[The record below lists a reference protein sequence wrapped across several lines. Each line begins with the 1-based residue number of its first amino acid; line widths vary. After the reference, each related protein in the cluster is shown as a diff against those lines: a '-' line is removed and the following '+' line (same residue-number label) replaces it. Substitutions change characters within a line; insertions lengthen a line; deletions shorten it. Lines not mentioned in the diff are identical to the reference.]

1 MKVTMASY
9 QAVSILKGGPL
20 TQLRRTAEHLKMQG
34 VEVSFLPQW
43 EEFRADEQDIVHV
56 FAAGLGTYHLVRELH
71 ALGAAT
77 VVSPIMFSTH
87 TAGFIRRG
95 LRMTRLMQ
103 RAWPGLWTDYGM
115 MADICRW
122 ARHIVPNSHAEA
134 DLVSRGLGVPPS
146 KLTVVPNGVDDRFLR
161 GDPSMFVGRYGV
173 RDFVLNVGHIGHG
186 RKNVLNLI
194 RALAEIERPAVI
206 IGRIISGAYGDACIR
221 EAKKHPHILL
231 IDGLPHDSPM
241 LASAYAACDTFVL
254 PSLFE
259 TPGIAALEAGLA
271 GAKIVITPHG
281 GTKEY
286 FADHAIYVDPSSVA
300 SIREGIRIALARPR
314 GDRLRD
320 LISSRYLWSQVASE
334 TKAVYEQVLAGGR

>member
-9 QAVSILKGGPL
+9 QAVSILKGGPSI
-20 TQLRRTAEHLKMQG
+20 QIRKTAEHLERMG
-34 VEVSFLPQW
+34 VETRLLPQW
-43 EEFRADEQDIVHV
+43 EEFRPGDQDIVHV

-71 ALGAAT
+71 ALGART

-87 TAGFIRRG
+87 GPAFISRG

-115 MADICRW
+115 MADTCNW
-122 ARHIVPNSHAEA
+122 ASHVVPNSEAEA
-134 DLVSRGLGVPPS
+134 ELVREGLGIPS
-146 KLTVVPNGVDDRFLR
+146 SKISVVPNGVDERF
-161 GDPSMFVGRYGV
+161 GDAEPSLFAERYGV

-206 IGRIISGAYGDACIR
+206 IGRIVAGEYGEACVR
-221 EAKKHPHILL
+221 EAKRHPHITL
-231 IDGLPHDSPM
+231 IDGLPNDSPM

-281 GTKEY
+281 GTQEY
-286 FADHAIYVDPSSVA
+286 FGEDAIYVDPASVQ
-300 SIREGIRIALARPR
+300 SIRDGIRTSLARPR
-314 GDRLRD
+314 GDRLRNR
-320 LISSRYLWSQVASE
+320 IRSHYLWSHVASR
-334 TKAVYEQVLAGGR
+334 TKAVYEQVLAEAR

>member
-9 QAVSILKGGPL
+9 QAVSILKGGPS
-20 TQLRRTAEHLKMQG
+20 TQVRMTAEHLTRLG
-34 VEVSFLPQW
+34 VDVGFLPQW
-43 EEFRADEQDIVHV
+43 EEFKPAQNEIVHI

-71 ALGAAT
+71 TLGVRT

-87 TAGFIRRG
+87 GASFIGRG

-115 MADICRW
+115 MADTCRW
-122 ARHIVPNSHAEA
+122 ASHVVPNSQAEA
-134 DLVSRGLGVPPS
+134 DLVRNGLGIPGG
-146 KLTVVPNGVDDRFLR
+146 KITVVPNGVDERFMQA
-161 GDPSMFVGRYGV
+161 DPALFTGRYGV

-194 RALAEIERPAVI
+194 RALAEVDRSAVI
-206 IGRIISGAYGDACIR
+206 IGRIIAGEYGEACVR
-221 EAKKHPHILL
+221 EAKRHPHITL
-231 IDGLPHDSPM
+231 IEGLPNDSPM

-271 GAKIVITPHG
+271 GAKVVITPYG
-281 GTKEY
+281 GTTEY
-286 FADHAIYVDPSSVA
+286 FGDDAIYVDPESVA
-300 SIREGIRIALARPR
+300 SIRDGIRASLAKPR
-314 GDRLRD
+314 QGKLRD
-320 LISSRYLWSQVASE
+320 RIRSRYLWSHVAAQ
-334 TKAVYEQVLAGGR
+334 TKAVYERVLAESN

>member
-9 QAVSILKGGPL
+9 LAVSILKGGPS
-20 TQLRRTAEHLKMQG
+20 TQLHRTAEHLKRLG
-34 VEVSFLPQW
+34 VEVGFLPQW
-43 EEFRADEQDIVHV
+43 EEFKPADQDIVHV

-71 ALGAAT
+71 ALGVRT

-87 TAGFIRRG
+87 GPSFISRG
-95 LRMTRLMQ
+95 LQMTRLMQ

-115 MADICRW
+115 MADTCAW
-122 ARHIVPNSHAEA
+122 ARHVVPNSQAEA
-134 DLVSRGLGVPPS
+134 DLVREGLGIPPA
-146 KLTVVPNGVDDRFLR
+146 KITVVPNGVDERFIQ
-161 GDPSMFVGRYGV
+161 GDPSLFTERYGV

-194 RALAEIERPAVI
+194 RALAEIDRPAVI
-206 IGRIISGAYGDACIR
+206 IGRIIAGEYGDACVR
-221 EAKKHPHILL
+221 EAKRHPHIML
-231 IDGLPHDSPM
+231 IDGLPNDSPM

-281 GTKEY
+281 GTTEY
-286 FADHAIYVDPSSVA
+286 FGDAAVYVDPVSIG
-300 SIREGIRIALARPR
+300 SIRDGIRAALATPR
-314 GDRLRD
+314 GEQLRNR
-320 LISSRYLWSQVASE
+320 IRARYLWSHVASL
-334 TKAVYEQVLAGGR
+334 TKSVYERVLAEER